1 MKKQEFDLENIPKQN
16 IFKVPENYFEN
27 LSEIIEFRI
36 QSKVD
41 DLPKQ
46 NIFKVPENYFENL
59 SEIIEQRTQS
69 DVENLP
75 KENIFQVPENY
86 FDDLASKIAART
98 TQETKIVPLFTWSAK
113 RTWASVAACSA
124 IAILGYFTLM
134 PQQESLGNEALAG
147 VQNQEIVNYLIN
159 EDLNQIDV
167 AEQIE
172 NKNIKFQETD
182 LLNNLKVSEK
192 DILQSID
199 YEQIEDE
206 EI

>member
-1 MKKQEFDLENIPKQN
+1 MKKQEFDLENIPKKNIFQVPENYFEDLSAKIEQQTQSVVENLPKEN

-27 LSEIIEFRI
+27 LE
-36 QSKVD
+36 
-41 DLPKQ
+41 
-46 NIFKVPENYFENL
+46 
-59 SEIIEQRTQS
+59 
-69 DVENLP
+69 
-75 KENIFQVPENY
+75 
-86 FDDLASKIAART
+86 SKILART
-98 TQETKIVPLFTWSAK
+98 SEETKIIPLFTWSAK

-134 PQQESLGNEALAG
+134 PKQDSLGSEALAG
-147 VQNQEIVNYLIN
+147 VQNQEIVNYLIQQ
-159 EDLNQIDV
+159 DLNQNDV

-172 NKNIKFQETD
+172 NKNIKFKEMD

-199 YEQIEDE
+199 LEHIES